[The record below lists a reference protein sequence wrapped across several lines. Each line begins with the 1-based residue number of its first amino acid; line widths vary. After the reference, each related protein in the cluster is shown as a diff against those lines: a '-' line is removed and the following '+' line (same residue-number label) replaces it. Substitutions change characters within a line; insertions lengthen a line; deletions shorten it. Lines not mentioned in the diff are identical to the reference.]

1 MAVLKTLASVKA
13 LPVMAL
19 SLCLLNAVPDLA
31 TATTEAMSEYALKA
45 AFLVNFAKFIDWPE
59 PAFAGSAGALMIG
72 VVGTDP
78 FGSDLD
84 EAIKGKLIGTHPIVA
99 KRIDWRDDMSHFQLI
114 FIGVSEK
121 RSLSGIL
128 RRLDSS
134 TAVTVSDIDRF
145 CDAGGIIA
153 FVPRNNQIRFEIN
166 VQAAQKRNLKISSK
180 LLSLALIHKSGD

>member
-1 MAVLKTLASVKA
+1 VAVLKTLAA
-13 LPVMAL
+13 VMAV
-19 SLCLLNAVPDLA
+19 SLCVLNAAPGLGA
-31 TATTEAMSEYALKA
+31 EAMSEYELKA

-59 PAFAGSAGALMIG
+59 PAFASSAAALVIG

-84 EAIKGKLIGTHPIVA
+84 EAIKGRQIGTHPIVA

-121 RSLSGIL
+121 RSLSSIL

-134 TAVTVSDIDRF
+134 TAVTVSDIDHF

-153 FVPRNNQIRFEIN
+153 FVAKNNQIRFEVN
-166 VQAAQKRNLKISSK
+166 VEAAQKRNLKISSK